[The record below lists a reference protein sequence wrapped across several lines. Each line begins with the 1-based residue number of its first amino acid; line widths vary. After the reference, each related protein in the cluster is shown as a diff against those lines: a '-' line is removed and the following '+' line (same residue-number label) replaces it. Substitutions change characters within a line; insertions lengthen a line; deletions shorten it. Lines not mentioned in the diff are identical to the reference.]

1 MNNTFDNIDNIIKL
15 KEDDIIKFL
24 KNNKDFNLNIKDS
37 NNNYFLQHIIIKN
50 YKKLFLFII
59 LNFNNLELDI
69 IDKDNRSIT
78 YYVIRF
84 NRIEIL
90 KMRLDDLYDQKYG
103 LDERIENLYKRK
115 KQQKKLVLEKY
126 FNTELPED
134 YSIFIK
140 SDENVE
146 LRAGDS
152 KYAIG
157 DFYFYDRWGNDGN
170 AIEKAEISLSSFR
183 AEVEGNWISKR
194 FEAISK
200 FVMIAEDFGD
210 DIIAELNMIEK
221 RYNILPESIYQSR
234 KELKKSIDMQSADID
249 KLKKEQ
255 LMERL
260 FNEDGISL
268 TPEKDD
274 NYLPRFE
281 VKWDWEI
288 SNVAGLRVVKKSTS
302 GKSVDLEIKRR
313 FRDYG
318 SDDWKFD
325 TLKADRVRF
334 DKVESFLNRNKK
346 YIG

>member
-1 MNNTFDNIDNIIKL
+1 MT
-15 KEDDIIKFL
+15 
-24 KNNKDFNLNIKDS
+24 
-37 NNNYFLQHIIIKN
+37 
-50 YKKLFLFII
+50 
-59 LNFNNLELDI
+59 
-69 IDKDNRSIT
+69 R
-78 YYVIRF
+78 V
-84 NRIEIL
+84 EIL
-90 KMRLDDLYDQKYG
+90 EMRLDDLYDQKYI

-126 FNTELPED
+126 FNTELPEN
-134 YSIFIK
+134 YYISIS
-140 SDENVE
+140 SDERVE
-146 LRAGDS
+146 LFAGDS
-152 KYAIG
+152 KYSIYEKYSIG
-157 DFYFYDRWGNDGN
+157 DFYFYDRWVNGESV
-170 AIEKAEISLSSFR
+170 IQKAEISLSSFR

>member
-1 MNNTFDNIDNIIKL
+1 MT
-15 KEDDIIKFL
+15 
-24 KNNKDFNLNIKDS
+24 
-37 NNNYFLQHIIIKN
+37 
-50 YKKLFLFII
+50 
-59 LNFNNLELDI
+59 
-69 IDKDNRSIT
+69 R
-78 YYVIRF
+78 V
-84 NRIEIL
+84 EIL
-90 KMRLDDLYDQKYG
+90 EMRLEDLYDQKYI

-126 FNTELPED
+126 FNIELPED

-157 DFYFYDRWGNDGN
+157 DFYFYDRWSNDGV

-210 DIIAELNMIEK
+210 DIVAELNMIEK

-234 KELKKSIDMQSADID
+234 KELKKSINMQSADID

-260 FNEDGISL
+260 FDVDGISL

-288 SNVAGLRVVKKSTS
+288 SNVAGLRVLKKSAS

-334 DKVESFLNRNKK
+334 DKVESFLKRNKK